1 MFGKSIVYRDQAL
14 TNVSIPGKEI
24 AFLPG
29 QIRLDKPR
37 AVLSHK
43 AQANM
48 RRRTA
53 MKTKI
58 ANANSKSKRTV
69 IEDLAVE
76 GTELSDEHLQLVS
89 GSVLAVSDGPVIK
102 M

>member
-1 MFGKSIVYRDQAL
+1 
-14 TNVSIPGKEI
+14 
-24 AFLPG
+24 
-29 QIRLDKPR
+29 
-37 AVLSHK
+37 
-43 AQANM
+43 
-48 RRRTA
+48 

-102 M
+102 MKS